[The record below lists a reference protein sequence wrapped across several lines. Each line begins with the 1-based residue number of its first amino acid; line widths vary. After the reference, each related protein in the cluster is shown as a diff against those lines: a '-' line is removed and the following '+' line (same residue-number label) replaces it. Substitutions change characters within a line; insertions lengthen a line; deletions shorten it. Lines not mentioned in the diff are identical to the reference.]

1 MIGVLIQQVV
11 GNSVNGVLDGMLV
24 AAAAWAFLRLAGT
37 RNSGVR
43 FAVWFSALLTIVAVF
58 GFRNSSAV
66 ASHPRVPE
74 ILVPS
79 NWAMYLFAGWAVL
92 AAVGLARVGVGLW
105 RLRRIYCQSQ
115 PVDAGLLK
123 AVAQSERQP
132 WAQARGASIRIS
144 DHVRV
149 PTAIGFFR
157 PAVLLPK
164 WALEDLSPEA
174 LGAVLRHEVA
184 HLRRWDDWTNL
195 AQKVVRALFF
205 FHPAV
210 WWVDGR
216 LSIEREMSCDDLVLA
231 ESNNP
236 RGYAECLVTV
246 AERGYL
252 RRPVALAQAAVAR
265 VKHTAQRISKILD
278 GRQRQVTSVWKP
290 AAGALTVF
298 MVLGAAVVEHTPQL
312 VGFEN
317 SAPSAQMARS
327 SALSSESAGQVVP
340 AVARVDLS
348 EHPFLRHPSRPIV
361 TQAVQKKSSVR
372 NDSRMLAQ
380 ASLPVRH
387 QQFRGRPD
395 VDVRPYLVNGTAHV
409 LNAMANQNTG
419 PRFMLVVFQTR
430 EYDGSGK
437 SVVRTYMWRIPM
449 PMQTA
454 PDPRST

>member
-1 MIGVLIQQVV
+1 
-11 GNSVNGVLDGMLV
+11 
-24 AAAAWAFLRLAGT
+24 
-37 RNSGVR
+37 
-43 FAVWFSALLTIVAVF
+43 
-58 GFRNSSAV
+58 
-66 ASHPRVPE
+66 
-74 ILVPS
+74 
-79 NWAMYLFAGWAVL
+79 
-92 AAVGLARVGVGLW
+92 
-105 RLRRIYCQSQ
+105 
-115 PVDAGLLK
+115 
-123 AVAQSERQP
+123 
-132 WAQARGASIRIS
+132 
-144 DHVRV
+144 
-149 PTAIGFFR
+149 
-157 PAVLLPK
+157 
-164 WALEDLSPEA
+164 LEDLSPEA

-195 AQKVVRALFF
+195 AQKVIRAPLF

-298 MVLGAAVVEHTPQL
+298 MVLGAAGVEHIPQL

-317 SAPSAQMARS
+317 SASSTQTVRS
-327 SALSSESAGQVVP
+327 SAMPSEPAGQVVP
-340 AVARVDLS
+340 AVARVDQS
-348 EHPFLRHPSRPIV
+348 EHRFLRHPSRPFV
-361 TQAVQKKSSVR
+361 TRAVQKRSSAR

-387 QQFRGRPD
+387 QQFRDRPD
-395 VDVRPYLVNGTAHV
+395 VDVRPYLTNGTAHV
-409 LNAMANQNTG
+409 LNAVSNQKTV
-419 PRFMLVVFQTR
+419 PAFMLVVFQTR
-430 EYDGSGK
+430 EYDSSGNA
-437 SVVRTYMWRIPM
+437 VVRTYMWRIPM
-449 PMQTA
+449 PAQTA